1 MNLTRHDRLIV
12 FSPLAIIG
20 VLALTEGI
28 EEGPTIC
35 PFALGTGIA
44 CPGCGMTRAASWML
58 RGDFSSAVAYH
69 PLVPAI
75 ALLALGGWIW
85 FLLRKTGRVQQMSN
99 RLLNGVLIAT
109 SVALLGVWV
118 ARLVTGSLPPV

>member
-12 FSPLAIIG
+12 FSPLATIG
-20 VLALTEGI
+20 VLALTQGI

-58 RGDFSSAVAYH
+58 RGDFSSALAYH
-69 PLVPAI
+69 PLLPAI

-85 FLLRKTGRVQQMSN
+85 FLLRKTGRVQPMSN

-109 SVALLGVWV
+109 LVALLAVWV

>member
-1 MNLTRHDRLIV
+1 MTLTRRDRLIV

-20 VLALTEGI
+20 ALALTQGI
-28 EEGPTIC
+28 EDGPTIC
-35 PFALGTGIA
+35 PFALGTGMA

-58 RGDFSSAVAYH
+58 RGDLSSAVAYH

-75 ALLALGGWIW
+75 ALLAAGGWIW
-85 FLLRKTGRVQQMSN
+85 IMLRKTGRVQPMSN

-109 SVALLGVWV
+109 LVALLAVWV
-118 ARLVTGSLPPV
+118 VRLISGSLPPV

>member
-20 VLALTEGI
+20 VLALTQGI

-58 RGDFSSAVAYH
+58 RGDFSSALAYH

-85 FLLRKTGRVQQMSN
+85 FLLRKTGRVQPMSN

-109 SVALLGVWV
+109 LVALLAVWV

>member
-1 MNLTRHDRLIV
+1 MDLIRRDRLII
-12 FSPLAIIG
+12 FSPLAVIG
-20 VLALTEGI
+20 ALALTQGI

-35 PFALGTGIA
+35 PFALGTGMA

-58 RGDFSSAVAYH
+58 RGDLSSAVAYH

-75 ALLALGGWIW
+75 ALLAMGGWIW
-85 FLLRKTGRVQQMSN
+85 FLLRKTGRVQPMSN

-109 SVALLGVWV
+109 VVALLAVWV
-118 ARLVTGSLPPV
+118 ARLMTGSLPPV